1 MLQQSSIMLNT
12 RSNTISAIVSQVRG
26 GLQFVAITYTGNS
39 GNTVKLLMGTV
50 QSLNYTATL
59 LRN

>member
-1 MLQQSSIMLNT
+1 MLQQSSITLDT
-12 RSNTISAIVSQVRG
+12 CSNTISAIVSQVGG
-26 GLQFVAITYTGNS
+26 GLQFIAITYTGNT
-39 GNTVKLLMGTV
+39 GNTAKLLMGTV